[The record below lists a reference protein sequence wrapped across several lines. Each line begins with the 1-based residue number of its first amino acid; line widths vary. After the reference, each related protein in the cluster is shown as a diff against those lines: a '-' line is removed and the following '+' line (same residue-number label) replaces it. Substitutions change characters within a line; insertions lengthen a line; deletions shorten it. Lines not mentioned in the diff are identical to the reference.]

1 MDLPL
6 ICTGVPI
13 YVDINVMGEVNRL
26 KVDFIDKE
34 TMCRFDE
41 LNRIMVIFDCV
52 ESEIMAYY
60 IDGDRMVK
68 LEIKTK

>member
-1 MDLPL
+1 MEE
-6 ICTGVPI
+6 I
-13 YVDINVMGEVNRL
+13 NRL

-41 LNRIMVIFDCV
+41 LSRVMIMFDCV
-52 ESEIMAYY
+52 KSEIMAYY
-60 IDGDRMVK
+60 MDECKLVE

>member
-1 MDLPL
+1 MSN
-6 ICTGVPI
+6 IK
-13 YVDINVMGEVNRL
+13 RL
-26 KVDFIDKE
+26 NVDFIDKE

-52 ESEIMAYY
+52 KSEIIAYY
-60 IDGDRMVK
+60 IDECKLVE

>member
-1 MDLPL
+1 MSK
-6 ICTGVPI
+6 
-13 YVDINVMGEVNRL
+13 VNRL

-41 LNRIMVIFDCV
+41 LNRIMIMFDCV
-52 ESEIMAYY
+52 KSEIMAYY
-60 IDGDRMVK
+60 MDVERLVE

>member
-1 MDLPL
+1 M
-6 ICTGVPI
+6 GVLI
-13 YVDINVMGEVNRL
+13 YVDINVMGEINRL

-41 LNRIMVIFDCV
+41 LSRIIVMFDCIK
-52 ESEIMAYY
+52 SEIMAYY
-60 IDGDRMVK
+60 MDVERLVE